1 MSNFPSADP
10 VARTKAPATLRHA
23 RGSRR
28 GVVSCLITVGVR
40 IQRADSYSEFVVIN
54 GVEVSPEVS
63 RTMLE
68 IVNQLV
74 QEHEAPEACDDPGV
88 VDDVGL

>member
-1 MSNFPSADP
+1 MWLGAALALALVGGAVADE
-10 VARTKAPATLRHA
+10 AALDEEIHHA
-23 RGSRR
+23 
-28 GVVSCLITVGVR
+28 
-40 IQRADSYSEFVVIN
+40 
-54 GVEVSPEVS
+54 
-63 RTMLE
+63 LE

>member
-1 MSNFPSADP
+1 MWLGAALAALALVGGAVADEA
-10 VARTKAPATLRHA
+10 VALDEEIHHA
-23 RGSRR
+23 
-28 GVVSCLITVGVR
+28 
-40 IQRADSYSEFVVIN
+40 
-54 GVEVSPEVS
+54 
-63 RTMLE
+63 LE